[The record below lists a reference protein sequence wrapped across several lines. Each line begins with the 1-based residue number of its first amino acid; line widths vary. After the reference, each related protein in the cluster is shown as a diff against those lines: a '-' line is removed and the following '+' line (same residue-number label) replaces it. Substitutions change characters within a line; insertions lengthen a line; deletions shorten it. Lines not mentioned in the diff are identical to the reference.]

1 MTEENIINDMSQIED
16 QIKDENLEPDIPI
29 DNSETLKS
37 NKHVNRGQVEKFGV
51 NFIKVSRKQ
60 ELINNIKLYS
70 GKVGRKCMSDR
81 DLKRAKISLLEREL
95 AKVVEQGAMQL
106 SLPTDDIR
114 EKHKDLDEKKEED
127 VEEEVDDV
135 DPEYGAEMLFRL
147 HLLTAEKLEMIS
159 DACKDMK
166 YTPKL
171 KGLTKNVLDSEEDL
185 RTSLKDLL
193 NSKHGKTIKK
203 YMSPMVNYIIC
214 VGGTVTRTMV
224 QNIDVKNELRGTL

>member
-1 MTEENIINDMSQIED
+1 
-16 QIKDENLEPDIPI
+16 
-29 DNSETLKS
+29 
-37 NKHVNRGQVEKFGV
+37 
-51 NFIKVSRKQ
+51 
-60 ELINNIKLYS
+60 
-70 GKVGRKCMSDR
+70 
-81 DLKRAKISLLEREL
+81 
-95 AKVVEQGAMQL
+95 
-106 SLPTDDIR
+106 
-114 EKHKDLDEKKEED
+114 
-127 VEEEVDDV
+127 
-135 DPEYGAEMLFRL
+135 MLFRL

-193 NSKHGKTIKK
+193 NSKHWKTIKK